1 MKTKTSSACPVLEE
15 QDVNYVRSLVEKGGP
30 DSVDYLPFFSVLE
43 HLDEQG
49 FGEIREILR
58 PIMNKETMIGFAY
71 AKPYGYAGDFQIIDY
86 MYQQKVSDNP
96 RYSKWDVWYH
106 EQHAAKAVRNR
117 KEFFKNVLE
126 ELDATTD
133 NPKNVLVLGCGPAT
147 DVYEFLNAYPDSKL
161 HFDLIDLDQRAIDYA
176 REKNARFLD
185 RLNFIRM
192 NVLRYQ
198 THKFYDLIWSAG
210 LFDYFKEKHFIY
222 LLKKYQAYVKDGGEM
237 IIGNFSDQ
245 NPSTKGMHALL
256 EWHLNQRSP
265 HDLVRYALEAG
276 VRKDNVTVDK
286 EPLEVNLFLRVKK
299 PSNPF
304 KNAKTF
310 ISWLEIN
317 NN

>member
-1 MKTKTSSACPVLEE
+1 MKTKTASAFSVLDE
-15 QDVNYVRSLVEKGGP
+15 QDVNYVQSLVAKGGP
-30 DSVDYLPFFSVLE
+30 DPEDYMPFFSVLE

-49 FGEIREILR
+49 FSEIRDLLK
-58 PIMNKETMIGFAY
+58 PIMNEGTMVGFAY
-71 AKPYGYAGDFQIIDY
+71 VKPFGYAGDFQVIDY

-96 RYSKWDVWYH
+96 LYSKWDVWYH
-106 EQHAAKAVRNR
+106 QQHAARAVRNR

-126 ELDATTD
+126 ELNADDKA
-133 NPKNVLVLGCGPAT
+133 KEVLVLGSGPAT
-147 DVYEFLNAYPDSKL
+147 DVYEFLSEHPDSKL
-161 HFDLIDLDQRAIDYA
+161 RFDLIDLDQRAIDYA
-176 REKNARFLD
+176 KEKNAQFLD

-222 LLKKYQAYVKDGGEM
+222 LLKKYRAYVKEGGEM

-245 NPSTKGMHALL
+245 NPSTKGMHAML

-265 HDLVRYALEAG
+265 QDLMRYAVEAG
-276 VRKDNVTVDK
+276 ARVENVTVDK
-286 EPLEVNLFLRVKK
+286 EPLEVNLFLRVKN
-299 PSNPF
+299 PANPF
-304 KNAKTF
+304 KNAETF